1 MKFKVLLAIVLIIIL
16 TACTSAKQTVVSD
29 EVIFYGEGDDWNVL
43 YIYDPELYEEKK
55 VNWMEIEWK
64 DSELSQ
70 KEIDSIDIEIESRE
84 GLLAGNLGNMKTKLE
99 GHVISFLV
107 GTIHSETYEED
118 EYKITIKFKDKKDVI
133 KLRIKR

>member
-1 MKFKVLLAIVLIIIL
+1 
-16 TACTSAKQTVVSD
+16 
-29 EVIFYGEGDDWNVL
+29 
-43 YIYDPELYEEKK
+43 
-55 VNWMEIEWK
+55 MEIEWK

-84 GLLAGNLGNMKTKLE
+84 GLLAGNLGNMKTKME
-99 GHVISFLV
+99 GNVISFLV

-118 EYKITIKFKDKKDVI
+118 EYKITIKFKDKQDVI

>member
-1 MKFKVLLAIVLIIIL
+1 MGEVHPLVHQLNKLLYL
-16 TACTSAKQTVVSD
+16 D
-29 EVIFYGEGDDWNVL
+29 EVIFYGEGDDWNVR

-55 VNWMEIEWK
+55 VNWFEIEWK

-84 GLLAGNLGNMKTKLE
+84 GLLAGNLGNMKTKME
-99 GHVISFLV
+99 GNIISFLV

-118 EYKITIKFKDKKDVI
+118 EYKIKIKFKDKQDVI
-133 KLRIKR
+133 MLRIKR